1 MLGTPLRILAYVLG
15 MPSPATDIT
24 PARVTMY
31 GAAWCGDCRRS
42 KAVLDRRGIDY
53 DYVDL
58 EVEFDGAARAQAI
71 SGRTS
76 IPVVVFPDGTHFTE
90 PTDAEL
96 GAKLDEFAA
105 AIEAAD
111 ERDGAAA

>member
-1 MLGTPLRILAYVLG
+1 MT
-15 MPSPATDIT
+15 SPATDLN
-24 PARVTMY
+24 PARITMY

-42 KAVLDRRGIDY
+42 KAVLDGRGVDY

-105 AIEAAD
+105 ATEPERAEAD
-111 ERDGAAA
+111 AA

>member
-1 MLGTPLRILAYVLG
+1 MS
-15 MPSPATDIT
+15 SPATDLN
-24 PARVTMY
+24 PARITMY

-42 KAVLDRRGIDY
+42 KAVLDRRGVDY
-53 DYVDL
+53 EYVDL

-96 GAKLDEFAA
+96 GAKLDAFAA
-105 AIEAAD
+105 TATAESDRADRADEAA
-111 ERDGAAA
+111 A